1 MNQASIEL
9 ALPPS
14 PSVDRTGFDIG
25 WDHAHH
31 GLVPPA
37 DLLQAGSPVCQGW
50 MAGKAVYGRRTLP
63 TRRSTRQWLALR
75 LQAWQEGVAFE
86 AQLVTANYLGQ
97 LHTERCPVLR
107 VPLGGVAGSDD
118 SAVIDRI
125 DPQAPYAAGNLV
137 VISSRAAAARRG
149 ISCQQAV
156 RRARQAELCGEAVDG
171 LAAAAWWRLATL
183 AAFAQPLPFA
193 EAARLPLAL
202 MPPNRV
208 RVRGSAQGLQ
218 ALLTRFFATSG
229 WSARCAA
236 LARMLP
242 EHTLRHDFNLFVG
255 AMAPRVLEA
264 AADAEARCIAL
275 EDAWLHERVQRR
287 WQHLL
292 LSLGEAGARM
302 LLARAVQEQLPGV
315 RLLEHAP
322 APDQGTACKPVP
334 APTRRT
340 SAARGLAIRRLPAP
354 PVASISARS
363 GRPGTVPPP
372 AAPTRHA

>member
-37 DLLQAGSPVCQGW
+37 DLAQAASPVCQGW

-63 TRRSTRQWLALR
+63 TRRSTRQWLDLR

-86 AQLVTANYLGQ
+86 GQLVTANYLGQ
-97 LHTERCPVLR
+97 LHTEICPILR
-107 VPLGGVAGSDD
+107 VAMGGVAGSDD
-118 SAVIDRI
+118 AAVIDRI

-137 VISSRAAAARRG
+137 VMSSRAAAARRG

-156 RRARQAELCGEAVDG
+156 RRARAAELSGQAVEG

-193 EAARLPLAL
+193 DAARLPLAL
-202 MPPNRV
+202 LPPNRV
-208 RVRGSAQGLQ
+208 RVRGTAQGLQ
-218 ALLTRFFATSG
+218 ALLTRFFATTG

-264 AADAEARCIAL
+264 SADTDARRVAL

-292 LSLGEAGARM
+292 LSLGEPGAKQ
-302 LLARAVQEQLPGV
+302 LLSRAAQEQLPGV
-315 RLLEHAP
+315 RLIEHATAAEVARRPRPSSTRP
-322 APDQGTACKPVP
+322 APGGRAP
-334 APTRRT
+334 AVRR
-340 SAARGLAIRRLPAP
+340 SPAQ
-354 PVASISARS
+354 PVASASARS
-363 GRPGTVPPP
+363 SRPGTTPPP
-372 AAPTRHA
+372 AAPATHA